1 MPAAEAGGTFV
12 PTLNKMGY
20 MANYIDS
27 YAREFI
33 NYSADVSSSLPCLE
47 IGAAYGKVT
56 TEALKAGAT
65 IIANDLDWRHLQVL
79 KNSIDPSILPK
90 LTLLPGKFPDDIHM
104 KSHSVAAV
112 FASRVFHFCNPDEL
126 ERALKKVFDIL
137 VFSGKFFMICETPYL
152 GGYEN
157 FIPVF
162 EKRKKEGDKWPGL
175 IKDISLYNPQR
186 GGFLPKLLHF
196 FDPDTLSEIILRQG
210 FLIEQVSTF
219 ARPEFPLDLQLDGRE
234 SVGLIAVKPPQP
246 ASEFI

>member
-1 MPAAEAGGTFV
+1 ME
-12 PTLNKMGY
+12 K
-20 MANYIDS
+20 I
-27 YAREFI
+27 R
-33 NYSADVSSSLPCLE
+33 
-47 IGAAYGKVT
+47 
-56 TEALKAGAT
+56 
-65 IIANDLDWRHLQVL
+65 
-79 KNSIDPSILPK
+79 
-90 LTLLPGKFPDDIHM
+90 
-104 KSHSVAAV
+104 
-112 FASRVFHFCNPDEL
+112 
-126 ERALKKVFDIL
+126 
-137 VFSGKFFMICETPYL
+137 
-152 GGYEN
+152 
-157 FIPVF
+157 F